1 MAITITTFER
11 CIGDCIVNIR
21 HEKFGNMQKEM
32 KLSWN
37 SHSKIQ
43 IKMIHNTKWMVAFK
57 LSTIEYQPVQYHIG
71 SSWTRVNHF
80 LGWNNTQKNV
90 ISISAPKQ
98 SQIATKL
105 IAGSPK
111 SQLSRVLTGTSEDG
125 CSSFCNCGDFS
136 VPTTVA
142 GLSIV
147 DVITGLWK
155 SDV

>member
-1 MAITITTFER
+1 MNKKMTDSE
-11 CIGDCIVNIR
+11 CEIR
-21 HEKFGNMQKEM
+21 GKYLEIILKK
-32 KLSWN
+32 S
-37 SHSKIQ
+37 
-43 IKMIHNTKWMVAFK
+43 
-57 LSTIEYQPVQYHIG
+57 
-71 SSWTRVNHF
+71 
-80 LGWNNTQKNV
+80 V
-90 ISISAPKQ
+90 ISMSVPKQ

-105 IAGSPK
+105 IARSPK